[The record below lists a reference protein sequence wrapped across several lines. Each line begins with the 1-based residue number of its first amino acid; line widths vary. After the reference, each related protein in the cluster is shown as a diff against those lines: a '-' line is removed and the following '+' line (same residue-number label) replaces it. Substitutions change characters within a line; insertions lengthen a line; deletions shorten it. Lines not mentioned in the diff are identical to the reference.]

1 MLFTLLSPK
10 DKYQIQTFSN
20 EQLHLFLL
28 LLLLLILMALK
39 HFQLR
44 ISIRFPLKTSQFFVM
59 VQDVYLKT
67 LLIILV
73 YVIKC
78 YIEVFYITAKKNQN
92 KFTVPCKKAKKSFA
106 SSIMK
111 NIVAPSSRTR
121 LPVKLICC
129 IAFGLTSSA
138 CCLLIIFFEIGIIQ

>member
-1 MLFTLLSPK
+1 
-10 DKYQIQTFSN
+10 
-20 EQLHLFLL
+20 
-28 LLLLLILMALK
+28 
-39 HFQLR
+39 
-44 ISIRFPLKTSQFFVM
+44 M

-78 YIEVFYITAKKNQN
+78 YIEVFYITAKKKKKN

-111 NIVAPSSRTR
+111 IIVAPSSRTR
-121 LPVKLICC
+121 FPVKLICC

-138 CCLLIIFFEIGIIQ
+138 CCLLVIFFEIGII